1 MCLTS
6 PLRLI
11 LAALITLAS
20 CEEARATAHQDAP
33 IACLGYKGH
42 KLRILAEP
50 VVSAEVAGEINTGDL
65 MYLFER
71 RNGRFEYLAA
81 DRFTGWA
88 DLEPIT
94 AADCETLV
102 RFSN

>member
-1 MCLTS
+1 M
-6 PLRLI
+6 
-11 LAALITLAS
+11 LAALITLTS
-20 CEEARATAHQDAP
+20 FEDARATAYEEAS
-33 IACLGYKGH
+33 IACIGYKGH

-50 VVSAEVAGEINTGDL
+50 VVSAEVTGEVNTGDL

-71 RNGRFEYLAA
+71 RNGRFEYLAT
-81 DRFTGWA
+81 DHLTGWA
-88 DLEPIT
+88 ELEPIT